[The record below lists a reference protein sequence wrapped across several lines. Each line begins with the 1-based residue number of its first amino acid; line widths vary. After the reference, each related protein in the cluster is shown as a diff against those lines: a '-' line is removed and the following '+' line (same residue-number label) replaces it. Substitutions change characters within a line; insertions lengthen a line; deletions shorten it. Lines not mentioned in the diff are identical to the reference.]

1 MEYQINGI
9 DGAFEEGKLALAVL
23 QDYCSKNECTFN
35 ELKEIFPDEVQ
46 GDKDYIKQKIGG
58 NTGVFDTLAEAEE
71 RERMSA
77 NEDCFS
83 IADCF
88 VLHDPITIKD
98 ATIAVSN
105 QWGERNLP
113 LFIEK
118 AEAVGYTISLVAI
131 EESTDTKHY
140 TYIKTSSNE
149 NSDQGF
155 PIVSSCVVQTNG
167 KYTLIFNLSH
177 DGDGVMDSYYFYD
190 IKTKVGGSNG
200 SPWDFM
206 EFTDVNEE
214 WVEAYESFEDFGLDS
229 DKISETLYN
238 MRLEFIKT
246 YLNETSD
253 FVPSNAAI
261 PSDKRDILKKE
272 VKHDGVDYFTG
283 DLVFE
288 EGDEDI
294 IPPDWAWKFK

>member
-9 DGAFEEGKLALAVL
+9 DGAFEEGKLALTVL

-58 NTGVFDTLAEAEE
+58 NTGVFDTLVEAKD
-71 RERMSA
+71 REDYFA
-77 NEDCFS
+77 
-83 IADCF
+83 
-88 VLHDPITIKD
+88 LLDPITIKD
-98 ATIAVSN
+98 ATIVVSTC
-105 QWGERNLP
+105 WGERNLP

-118 AEAVGYTISLVAI
+118 AEAVGYTISLAAP
-131 EESTDTKHY
+131 EESSLATKHY
-140 TYIKTSSNE
+140 TYIKTFNNE

-167 KYTLIFNLSH
+167 KYTLVFNLSH
-177 DGDGVMDSYYFYD
+177 DGDGVMDQYYFYD
-190 IKTKVGGSNG
+190 IQTKVGGSNG

-206 EFTDVNEE
+206 EFTDVNDEYTE
-214 WVEAYESFEDFGLDS
+214 HQSLEDFGYDS
-229 DKISETLYN
+229 SKISETLYN

-283 DLVFE
+283 NLVFE

-294 IPPDWAWKFK
+294 IPLDWVRKIK

>member
-1 MEYQINGI
+1 MEYQINGV
-9 DGAFEEGKLALAVL
+9 DGVFEVEKLALAVL

-58 NTGVFDTLAEAEE
+58 NTGVFDTLAEAKD
-71 RERMSA
+71 REDYFA
-77 NEDCFS
+77 
-83 IADCF
+83 
-88 VLHDPITIKD
+88 LLDPITIKD
-98 ATIAVSN
+98 ATIVVSTC
-105 QWGERNLP
+105 WGERNLP

-118 AEAVGYTISLVAI
+118 AEAVGYSISLVAL
-131 EESTDTKHY
+131 EESSSDTKQY
-140 TYIKTSSNE
+140 TYIKTINNE

-155 PIVSSCVVQTNG
+155 PIVCSCVVQTNG
-167 KYTLIFNLSH
+167 KYTLIFNLFH
-177 DGDGVMDSYYFYD
+177 DGDGVMDQYYFYD

-283 DLVFE
+283 NLVFE

-294 IPPDWAWKFK
+294 IPLDWAIKIK

>member
-9 DGAFEEGKLALAVL
+9 DGAFEEGRLALTVL

-58 NTGVFDTLAEAEE
+58 NTGVFDTLVEAKD
-71 RERMSA
+71 REDYFA
-77 NEDCFS
+77 
-83 IADCF
+83 
-88 VLHDPITIKD
+88 LLDPITIKD
-98 ATIAVSN
+98 ATIVVSTC
-105 QWGERNLP
+105 WGERNLP

-118 AEAVGYTISLVAI
+118 AEAVGYTISLAAP
-131 EESTDTKHY
+131 EESSLATKHY
-140 TYIKTSSNE
+140 TYIKTFNNE

-167 KYTLIFNLSH
+167 KYTLVFNLSH
-177 DGDGVMDSYYFYD
+177 DGDGVMDQYYFYD
-190 IKTKVGGSNG
+190 IQTKVGGSNG

-206 EFTDVNEE
+206 EFTDVNDEYTE
-214 WVEAYESFEDFGLDS
+214 HQSLEDFGYDS
-229 DKISETLYN
+229 SKISETLYN

-283 DLVFE
+283 NLVFE

-294 IPPDWAWKFK
+294 IPLDWVRKIK

>member
-1 MEYQINGI
+1 MKHQINGI
-9 DGAFEEGKLALAVL
+9 DGVFEAEKLALAVL

-46 GDKDYIKQKIGG
+46 GDKEYIKQKIGG
-58 NTGVFDTLAEAEE
+58 NTGVFDTLVEAKD
-71 RERMSA
+71 REDYFASLA
-77 NEDCFS
+77 
-83 IADCF
+83 
-88 VLHDPITIKD
+88 PITIKD
-98 ATIAVSN
+98 ATIVVSN

-113 LFIEK
+113 LFIKK
-118 AEAVGYTISLVAI
+118 AEAVGYSISLVAT

-177 DGDGVMDSYYFYD
+177 DGDGIMDQYYFYD
-190 IKTKVGGSNG
+190 IQTKVGGSNG

-214 WVEAYESFEDFGLDS
+214 WVEAYGSFEDFGLDS

-283 DLVFE
+283 NLVFE

-294 IPPDWAWKFK
+294 IPLDWARKIK

>member
-1 MEYQINGI
+1 MKYQINDI
-9 DGAFEEGKLALAVL
+9 DGAFEEEKLALAVL

-35 ELKEIFPDEVQ
+35 ELKVIFPDEVQ
-46 GDKDYIKQKIGG
+46 GDKEYIKQKIGG
-58 NTGVFDTLAEAEE
+58 NTGVFDTLVEAKD
-71 RERMSA
+71 REDYFA
-77 NEDCFS
+77 
-83 IADCF
+83 
-88 VLHDPITIKD
+88 LLDPITIKD
-98 ATIAVSN
+98 ATIVVSTC
-105 QWGERNLP
+105 WGERNLP

-118 AEAVGYTISLVAI
+118 AEAIEYTISLAASK
-131 EESTDTKHY
+131 ESSLATKHY
-140 TYIKTSSNE
+140 TYIKTFNNE

-167 KYTLIFNLSH
+167 KYTLVFNLSH
-177 DGDGVMDSYYFYD
+177 DGDGVMDQYYFYD
-190 IKTKVGGSNG
+190 IQTKVGGSNG

-283 DLVFE
+283 NLVFE

-294 IPPDWAWKFK
+294 IPLDWARKIK

>member
-9 DGAFEEGKLALAVL
+9 DDVYEEEKLALAVL

-58 NTGVFDTLAEAEE
+58 NTGVFDTLVEAKD
-71 RERMSA
+71 REDYFA
-77 NEDCFS
+77 LL
-83 IADCF
+83 A
-88 VLHDPITIKD
+88 PITIKE
-98 ATIAVSN
+98 ATIVVSTS
-105 QWGERNLP
+105 WGERNLP

-118 AEAVGYTISLVAI
+118 AEAVGYTISLVAT
-131 EESTDTKHY
+131 EESSLATKHY
-140 TYIKTSSNE
+140 TYIKTINNE

-155 PIVSSCVVQTNG
+155 PIASSCVVQTNG
-167 KYTLIFNLSH
+167 KYTLIFNLSY
-177 DGDGVMDSYYFYD
+177 DGDGVMDQYYFYD

-206 EFTDVNEE
+206 EFTDVNDEYTE
-214 WVEAYESFEDFGLDS
+214 HQSLEDFGYDS
-229 DKISETLYN
+229 SKISETLYN

-283 DLVFE
+283 NLVFE

-294 IPPDWAWKFK
+294 IPLDWAWKIK

>member
-9 DGAFEEGKLALAVL
+9 DGVFEEGKLALAVL

-58 NTGVFDTLAEAEE
+58 NTGVFDTLVEAKD
-71 RERMSA
+71 REDYFA
-77 NEDCFS
+77 
-83 IADCF
+83 
-88 VLHDPITIKD
+88 LLDPITIKD
-98 ATIAVSN
+98 ATIVVSTC
-105 QWGERNLP
+105 WGERNLP

-118 AEAVGYTISLVAI
+118 AEAVGYSISLVAL
-131 EESTDTKHY
+131 EESTDTKQY

-155 PIVSSCVVQTNG
+155 PIISSCVVQTNG

-177 DGDGVMDSYYFYD
+177 DGDGVIDMYYFYD

-206 EFTDVNEE
+206 EFTDINDEYTE
-214 WVEAYESFEDFGLDS
+214 HQSLEDFGYDS
-229 DKISETLYN
+229 SKISETLYN

-283 DLVFE
+283 NLVFE

-294 IPPDWAWKFK
+294 IPLDWARKIK

>member
-9 DGAFEEGKLALAVL
+9 DCVYEEEKLALAVL

-58 NTGVFDTLAEAEE
+58 NTGVFDTLVEAKD
-71 RERMSA
+71 REDYFA
-77 NEDCFS
+77 
-83 IADCF
+83 
-88 VLHDPITIKD
+88 LLDPITIKD
-98 ATIAVSN
+98 ATIVVSTC
-105 QWGERNLP
+105 WGERNLP

-118 AEAVGYTISLVAI
+118 AEAVGYSISLVAL

-140 TYIKTSSNE
+140 TYIKTINNE

-167 KYTLIFNLSH
+167 KYTLIFNLFH
-177 DGDGVMDSYYFYD
+177 DGDGVMDQYYFYD

-283 DLVFE
+283 NLVFE

-294 IPPDWAWKFK
+294 IPLDWVRKIK

>member
-9 DGAFEEGKLALAVL
+9 DGAFEEGKLALTVL

-58 NTGVFDTLAEAEE
+58 NTGVFDTLAEAKD
-71 RERMSA
+71 REDYFA
-77 NEDCFS
+77 
-83 IADCF
+83 
-88 VLHDPITIKD
+88 LLDPITIKD
-98 ATIAVSN
+98 ATIVVSTC
-105 QWGERNLP
+105 WGERNLP

-118 AEAVGYTISLVAI
+118 AEAVGYSISLVAL

-140 TYIKTSSNE
+140 TYIKTINNE

-167 KYTLIFNLSH
+167 KYTLIFNLFH
-177 DGDGVMDSYYFYD
+177 DGDGVMDQYYFYD

-283 DLVFE
+283 NLVFE

-294 IPPDWAWKFK
+294 IPLDWAWKFK

>member
-9 DGAFEEGKLALAVL
+9 DDVYEEEKLALAVL

-58 NTGVFDTLAEAEE
+58 NTGVFDTLVEAKDG
-71 RERMSA
+71 
-77 NEDCFS
+77 EDYF
-83 IADCF
+83 A
-88 VLHDPITIKD
+88 LLAPITIKE
-98 ATIAVSN
+98 ATIVVSTS
-105 QWGERNLP
+105 WGERNLP

-118 AEAVGYTISLVAI
+118 AEAVGYTISLVAT
-131 EESTDTKHY
+131 EESSLATKHY
-140 TYIKTSSNE
+140 TYIKTINNE

-155 PIVSSCVVQTNG
+155 PIASSCLVQTNG

-177 DGDGVMDSYYFYD
+177 DGDGVMDQYYFYD
-190 IKTKVGGSNG
+190 IQTKVGGSNG

-206 EFTDVNEE
+206 EFTDVNDEYTE
-214 WVEAYESFEDFGLDS
+214 HQSLEDFGYDS
-229 DKISETLYN
+229 SKISETLYN

-283 DLVFE
+283 NLVFE
-288 EGDEDI
+288 EGDENI
-294 IPPDWAWKFK
+294 IPLDWAWKIK

>member
-9 DGAFEEGKLALAVL
+9 DGAFEEGKLALTVL

-46 GDKDYIKQKIGG
+46 GDKDYIKQKIGS
-58 NTGVFDTLAEAEE
+58 NTGVFDTLAEAKD
-71 RERMSA
+71 REDYFA
-77 NEDCFS
+77 
-83 IADCF
+83 
-88 VLHDPITIKD
+88 LLDPITIKD
-98 ATIAVSN
+98 ATIVVSTC
-105 QWGERNLP
+105 WGERNLP

-118 AEAVGYTISLVAI
+118 AEAVGYSISLVAL

-155 PIVSSCVVQTNG
+155 PIISSCVVQTNG

-177 DGDGVMDSYYFYD
+177 DGDGVMDSYYFYE

-283 DLVFE
+283 NLVFE

>member
-9 DGAFEEGKLALAVL
+9 DGVYEEEKLALAVL
-23 QDYCSKNECTFN
+23 QDFCSKNECTFN

-58 NTGVFDTLAEAEE
+58 NTGVFDTLVEAKD
-71 RERMSA
+71 REDYFASLA
-77 NEDCFS
+77 
-83 IADCF
+83 
-88 VLHDPITIKD
+88 PITIKD
-98 ATIAVSN
+98 ATIVVSN

-118 AEAVGYTISLVAI
+118 AEAVGYSISSVAT

-177 DGDGVMDSYYFYD
+177 DGDGVMDQYYFYD
-190 IKTKVGGSNG
+190 IQTKIGGSNG

-261 PSDKRDILKKE
+261 SSDKRDILKKE

-283 DLVFE
+283 NLVFE

-294 IPPDWAWKFK
+294 IPLDWARKIK

>member
-1 MEYQINGI
+1 MEYQINGV
-9 DGAFEEGKLALAVL
+9 DGAFEEEKLALAVL

-58 NTGVFDTLAEAEE
+58 NTGVFNTLVEAKD
-71 RERMSA
+71 REDYFASLA
-77 NEDCFS
+77 
-83 IADCF
+83 
-88 VLHDPITIKD
+88 PITIKD
-98 ATIAVSN
+98 ATIVVSTN
-105 QWGERNLP
+105 WGERNLP
-113 LFIEK
+113 LFIKK
-118 AEAVGYTISLVAI
+118 AEAVGYSISSVAT

-177 DGDGVMDSYYFYD
+177 DGDGVMDQYYFYD
-190 IKTKVGGSNG
+190 IQTKVGGSNG

-206 EFTDVNEE
+206 EFTDVNDEYTE
-214 WVEAYESFEDFGLDS
+214 HQSLEDFGYDS
-229 DKISETLYN
+229 SKISETLYN

-261 PSDKRDILKKE
+261 SSDKRDILKKE

-283 DLVFE
+283 NLVFE

-294 IPPDWAWKFK
+294 IPLDWARKIK

>member
-9 DGAFEEGKLALAVL
+9 DGAFEEGKLALTVL

-58 NTGVFDTLAEAEE
+58 NTGVFDTLAEAKD
-71 RERMSA
+71 REDYFA
-77 NEDCFS
+77 
-83 IADCF
+83 
-88 VLHDPITIKD
+88 LLDPITIKD
-98 ATIAVSN
+98 ATIVVSTC
-105 QWGERNLP
+105 WGERNLP

-118 AEAVGYTISLVAI
+118 AEAVGYSISLVAL

-140 TYIKTSSNE
+140 TYIKTINNE

-167 KYTLIFNLSH
+167 KYTLVFNLSH
-177 DGDGVMDSYYFYD
+177 DGDGVMDQYYFYD
-190 IKTKVGGSNG
+190 IQTKVGGSNG

-283 DLVFE
+283 NLVFE

-294 IPPDWAWKFK
+294 IPLDWARKIK

>member
-9 DGAFEEGKLALAVL
+9 DGVFEVEKLALAVL

-58 NTGVFDTLAEAEE
+58 NTGVFDTLAEAKD
-71 RERMSA
+71 REDYFA
-77 NEDCFS
+77 
-83 IADCF
+83 
-88 VLHDPITIKD
+88 LLDPITIKD
-98 ATIAVSN
+98 ATIVVSTC
-105 QWGERNLP
+105 WGERNLP

-118 AEAVGYTISLVAI
+118 AEAVGYSISLVAL

-140 TYIKTSSNE
+140 TYIKTFNSE

-238 MRLEFIKT
+238 MRLEFR
-246 YLNETSD
+246 S
-253 FVPSNAAI
+253 
-261 PSDKRDILKKE
+261 
-272 VKHDGVDYFTG
+272 
-283 DLVFE
+283 
-288 EGDEDI
+288 
-294 IPPDWAWKFK
+294 

>member
-9 DGAFEEGKLALAVL
+9 DGVYEEEKLALAVL

-46 GDKDYIKQKIGG
+46 GDKEYIKQKIGG
-58 NTGVFDTLAEAEE
+58 NTGVFDTLVEAKD
-71 RERMSA
+71 REDYFASLA
-77 NEDCFS
+77 
-83 IADCF
+83 
-88 VLHDPITIKD
+88 PITIKD
-98 ATIAVSN
+98 ATIVVSN

-118 AEAVGYTISLVAI
+118 AEAVGYSISSVAT

-177 DGDGVMDSYYFYD
+177 DGDGVMDQYYFYD
-190 IKTKVGGSNG
+190 IQTKIGGSNG

-261 PSDKRDILKKE
+261 SSDKRDILKKE

-283 DLVFE
+283 NLVFE

-294 IPPDWAWKFK
+294 IPLDWARKIK

>member
-9 DGAFEEGKLALAVL
+9 DGAFEEGKLALTVL

-58 NTGVFDTLAEAEE
+58 NTGVFDTLVEAKD
-71 RERMSA
+71 REDYFA
-77 NEDCFS
+77 
-83 IADCF
+83 
-88 VLHDPITIKD
+88 LLDPITIKD
-98 ATIAVSN
+98 ATIVVSTC
-105 QWGERNLP
+105 WGERNLP

-118 AEAVGYTISLVAI
+118 AEAVGYTISLAAP
-131 EESTDTKHY
+131 EESSLATKHY
-140 TYIKTSSNE
+140 TYIKTFNNE

-167 KYTLIFNLSH
+167 KYTLVFNLSH
-177 DGDGVMDSYYFYD
+177 DSDGVMDQYYFYD
-190 IKTKVGGSNG
+190 IQTKVGGSNG

-206 EFTDVNEE
+206 EFTDVNDEYTE
-214 WVEAYESFEDFGLDS
+214 HQSLEDFGYDS
-229 DKISETLYN
+229 SKISETLYN

-283 DLVFE
+283 NLVFE

-294 IPPDWAWKFK
+294 IPLDWVRKIK

>member
-9 DGAFEEGKLALAVL
+9 DDVYEEEKLALAVL

-58 NTGVFDTLAEAEE
+58 NTGVFDTLVEAKD
-71 RERMSA
+71 REDYFA
-77 NEDCFS
+77 LL
-83 IADCF
+83 A
-88 VLHDPITIKD
+88 PITIKE
-98 ATIAVSN
+98 ATIVVSTS
-105 QWGERNLP
+105 WGERNLP

-118 AEAVGYTISLVAI
+118 AEAVGYTISLVAK
-131 EESTDTKHY
+131 EESSLATKHY
-140 TYIKTSSNE
+140 TYIKTINNE

-155 PIVSSCVVQTNG
+155 PIASSCVVQTNG

-177 DGDGVMDSYYFYD
+177 DGDGVMDQYYFYD
-190 IKTKVGGSNG
+190 IQTKVGGSNG

-206 EFTDVNEE
+206 EFTDVNDEYTE
-214 WVEAYESFEDFGLDS
+214 HQSLEDFGYDS
-229 DKISETLYN
+229 SKISETLYN

-261 PSDKRDILKKE
+261 HSDKRDILKKE

-283 DLVFE
+283 NLVFE
-288 EGDEDI
+288 EGDENI
-294 IPPDWAWKFK
+294 IPLDWAWKIK

>member
-9 DGAFEEGKLALAVL
+9 DGAFEEGKLALTVL

-46 GDKDYIKQKIGG
+46 GDKDYIKQKIGS
-58 NTGVFDTLAEAEE
+58 NTGVFDTLAEAKD
-71 RERMSA
+71 REDYFA
-77 NEDCFS
+77 
-83 IADCF
+83 
-88 VLHDPITIKD
+88 LLDPITIKD
-98 ATIAVSN
+98 ATIVVSTC
-105 QWGERNLP
+105 WGERNLP

-118 AEAVGYTISLVAI
+118 VEAVGYSISLVTL

-140 TYIKTSSNE
+140 TYIKTINNE

-167 KYTLIFNLSH
+167 KYTLIFNLFH
-177 DGDGVMDSYYFYD
+177 DGDGVMDQYYFYD

-283 DLVFE
+283 NLVFE

-294 IPPDWAWKFK
+294 IPPDWARKIK

>member
-9 DGAFEEGKLALAVL
+9 DGVFEEGKLALAVL

-35 ELKEIFPDEVQ
+35 ELKAIFPDEVQ
-46 GDKDYIKQKIGG
+46 GDKDYIKRKSGG
-58 NTGVFDTLAEAEE
+58 NTGVFDTLYEAEE

-131 EESTDTKHY
+131 EESSLATKHY
-140 TYIKTSSNE
+140 TYIKTFNSE
-149 NSDQGF
+149 NSGKDYKLCES
-155 PIVSSCVVQTNG
+155 IVAQTNG
-167 KYTLIFNLSH
+167 KYTLSFHLDN
-177 DGDGVMDSYYFYD
+177 DGDGVIDTYHFYD
-190 IKTKVGGSNG
+190 IKTKVKGVNG
-200 SPWDFM
+200 SAWDFE
-206 EFTDVNEE
+206 EFTDDEGE
-214 WVEAYESFEDFGLDS
+214 WLEKYESFEDFGYDS
-229 DKISETLYN
+229 NEISETLYN
-238 MRLEFIKT
+238 MRLEFVKT
-246 YLNETSD
+246 YLNEKSQD
-253 FVPSNAAI
+253 DLLYSAAVPF
-261 PSDKRDILKKE
+261 DKRDILKE
-272 VKHDGVDYFTG
+272 DVNSGN
-283 DLVFE
+283 LVFE
-288 EGDEDI
+288 EGDKNI
-294 IPPDWAWKFK
+294 KQ

>member
-9 DGAFEEGKLALAVL
+9 DCVYEEEKLALAVL

-58 NTGVFDTLAEAEE
+58 NTGVFDTLVEAKD
-71 RERMSA
+71 REDYFA
-77 NEDCFS
+77 
-83 IADCF
+83 
-88 VLHDPITIKD
+88 LLDPITIKD
-98 ATIAVSN
+98 ATIVVSTC
-105 QWGERNLP
+105 WGERNLP

-118 AEAVGYTISLVAI
+118 AEAIEYTISLAASK
-131 EESTDTKHY
+131 ESSLATKHY
-140 TYIKTSSNE
+140 TYIKTFNNE

-167 KYTLIFNLSH
+167 KYTLVFNLSH
-177 DGDGVMDSYYFYD
+177 DGDGVMDQYYFYD
-190 IKTKVGGSNG
+190 IQTKVGGSNG

-206 EFTDVNEE
+206 EFTDVNDEYTE
-214 WVEAYESFEDFGLDS
+214 HQSLEDFGYDS
-229 DKISETLYN
+229 SKISETLYN

-283 DLVFE
+283 NLVFE

-294 IPPDWAWKFK
+294 IPLDWVRKIK

>member
-9 DGAFEEGKLALAVL
+9 DGVFEEGKLALAVL

-35 ELKEIFPDEVQ
+35 ELKAIFPDEVQ
-46 GDKDYIKQKIGG
+46 GDKDYIKRKSGG
-58 NTGVFDTLAEAEE
+58 NTGVFDTLYEAEE

-131 EESTDTKHY
+131 EESSLATKHY
-140 TYIKTSSNE
+140 TYIKTFNSE
-149 NSDQGF
+149 NSGKDYKLCES
-155 PIVSSCVVQTNG
+155 IVAQTNG
-167 KYTLIFNLSH
+167 KYTLSFHLDN
-177 DGDGVMDSYYFYD
+177 DGDGVIDTYHFYD
-190 IKTKVGGSNG
+190 IKTKVKGVNG
-200 SPWDFM
+200 SAWDFE
-206 EFTDVNEE
+206 EFTDDEGE
-214 WVEAYESFEDFGLDS
+214 WLEKYESFEDFGYDS
-229 DKISETLYN
+229 SEISETLYN
-238 MRLEFIKT
+238 MRLEFVKT
-246 YLNETSD
+246 YLNKASQENLLYEAA
-253 FVPSNAAI
+253 VPF
-261 PSDKRDILKKE
+261 DKRDILKE
-272 VKHDGVDYFTG
+272 DINSGN
-283 DLVFE
+283 LVFE
-288 EGDEDI
+288 EGDKSI
-294 IPPDWAWKFK
+294 KQ

>member
-9 DGAFEEGKLALAVL
+9 DDVYEEEKLALAVL

-58 NTGVFDTLAEAEE
+58 NTGVFDTLVEAKD
-71 RERMSA
+71 REDYFA
-77 NEDCFS
+77 LL
-83 IADCF
+83 A
-88 VLHDPITIKD
+88 PITIKE
-98 ATIAVSN
+98 ATIVVSTS
-105 QWGERNLP
+105 WGERNLP

-118 AEAVGYTISLVAI
+118 AEAVGYTISLVAT
-131 EESTDTKHY
+131 EESSLATKHY
-140 TYIKTSSNE
+140 TYIKTINNE

-155 PIVSSCVVQTNG
+155 PIASSCLVQTNG

-177 DGDGVMDSYYFYD
+177 DGDGVMDQYYFYD
-190 IKTKVGGSNG
+190 IQTKVGGSNG

-206 EFTDVNEE
+206 EFTDVNDEYTE
-214 WVEAYESFEDFGLDS
+214 HQSLEDFGYDS
-229 DKISETLYN
+229 SKISETLYN

-283 DLVFE
+283 NLVFE
-288 EGDEDI
+288 EGDENI
-294 IPPDWAWKFK
+294 IPLDWAWKIK